1 MGPWASEGFS
11 PGGGAVGD
19 FPKIFPGG
27 AKSGE
32 ICFSPLEIEKTTF
45 LC

>member
-1 MGPWASEGFS
+1 MGVGRIFS
-11 PGGGAVGD
+11 RRGAVGD
-19 FPKIFPGG
+19 FPKMFSRG

-45 LC
+45 YC